1 MLANARLA
9 EHYLRHQME
18 ALPLSLPNS
27 KLSLRT
33 VVTNQVLP
41 YRMLFMPYSALVP
54 NSLKNTDNTCPRN
67 VLSFPHIGNFLCNLA
82 FSYVKR

>member
-27 KLSLRT
+27 KLSLRA
-33 VVTNQVLP
+33 VATNQVLP
-41 YRMLFMPYSALVP
+41 SVCGTGARGGSRGGIAGGGGEG
-54 NSLKNTDNTCPRN
+54 K
-67 VLSFPHIGNFLCNLA
+67 VLP
-82 FSYVKR
+82 